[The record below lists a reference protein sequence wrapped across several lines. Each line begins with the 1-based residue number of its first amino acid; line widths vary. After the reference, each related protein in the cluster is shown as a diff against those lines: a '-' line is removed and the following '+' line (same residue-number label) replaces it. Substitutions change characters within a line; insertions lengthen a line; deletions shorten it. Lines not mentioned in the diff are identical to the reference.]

1 MDPKKLQSLFVLAA
15 GQHHVVSRAQLL
27 ALGLSTEEIRH
38 LIESRRIHRVRR
50 GIFAVG
56 RPQLSRYGEWMA
68 DVLSFGDD
76 AALDGYSAAALW
88 EIQPDAPHRKTSL
101 SVPAE
106 VLRRR
111 PTLVVHRRPALRPA
125 AHVKRHHGIPVTT
138 PALTL
143 VDIARDLRPRDLEG
157 AINEADKRD
166 LIDPESLRVALEDFA
181 GWPGVRALRKV
192 LDRHTFT
199 LTDTDLERLF
209 LPIARKAGLPV
220 PRTQQ
225 WVNGF
230 KVDFYWPDL
239 GLVVETDG
247 LRYHRTPAEQAKD
260 RLRDQAH
267 TAAGLIQLRFT
278 HEQVRYEPDH
288 VRAVLSSTVRLHKLD
303 R

>member
-1 MDPKKLQSLFVLAA
+1 MDPKKLQSLLALA
-15 GQHHVVSRAQLL
+15 SVQHHVVSRAQLL

-38 LIESRRIHRVRR
+38 SIASGRLHPVRR
-50 GIFAVG
+50 GVYAVG
-56 RPQLSRYGEWMA
+56 RPQIARHGEWMA
-68 DVLSFGDD
+68 AVLACGDG
-76 AALDGYSAAALW
+76 AALDGHSAAALW
-88 EIQPDAPHRKTSL
+88 GIRPDEPRRKVTL

-106 VLRRR
+106 ILRRR
-111 PTLVVHRRPALRPA
+111 PDLVVHRRPALRPA
-125 AHVKRHHGIPVTT
+125 HITRHQGIPVTT

-166 LIDPESLRVALEDFA
+166 LIDPDALRVALDDFA
-181 GWPGVRALRKV
+181 GWPGVRPLRKV

-209 LPIARKAGLPV
+209 LPIARRIGLPV

-247 LRYHRTPAEQAKD
+247 LRYHRTAAQQAAD
-260 RLRDQAH
+260 RRRDQAH
-267 TAAGLIQLRFT
+267 AAAGLVPLRFT
-278 HEQVRYEPDH
+278 RAQVKYEAHH
-288 VRAVLSSTVRLHKLD
+288 VHATLAAVTSRLRD
-303 R
+303 AR